1 MGVKWLVQAVI
12 SKRHP
17 VANAGSIPATS
28 TITNKIRIQLDNIIK
43 IIKMKRLSIYE
54 RLKPEV
60 KEALLANTANYES
73 SVTSIVELLSNE
85 YFYSNLKISDISSLY
100 TFSDIELIK
109 VSAWDI
115 KYGDNILI
123 SKDYE

>member
-1 MGVKWLVQAVI
+1 
-12 SKRHP
+12 
-17 VANAGSIPATS
+17 
-28 TITNKIRIQLDNIIK
+28 
-43 IIKMKRLSIYE
+43 MKRLSIYE

-60 KEALLANTANYES
+60 KEALLANTVNYES

-100 TFSDIELIK
+100 TFSDIELIR
-109 VSAWDI
+109 VTAWDF

>member
-1 MGVKWLVQAVI
+1 M
-12 SKRHP
+12 
-17 VANAGSIPATS
+17 N
-28 TITNKIRIQLDNIIK
+28 
-43 IIKMKRLSIYE
+43 RLTIYE

-60 KEALLANTANYES
+60 KEALLANTANYEG
-73 SVTSIVELLSNE
+73 SVLSVIETLSNK
-85 YFYSNLKISDISSLY
+85 YFYSNLKISDISTLY

-109 VSAWDI
+109 VTAWDF

>member
-1 MGVKWLVQAVI
+1 
-12 SKRHP
+12 
-17 VANAGSIPATS
+17 
-28 TITNKIRIQLDNIIK
+28 
-43 IIKMKRLSIYE
+43 MKRLTIYE

-73 SVTSIVELLSNE
+73 SVLSVIETLSNE
-85 YFYSNLKISDISSLY
+85 YFYSNLKISDISTLY

-109 VSAWDI
+109 VTAWDF

-123 SKDYE
+123 CKDYE

>member
-1 MGVKWLVQAVI
+1 
-12 SKRHP
+12 
-17 VANAGSIPATS
+17 
-28 TITNKIRIQLDNIIK
+28 
-43 IIKMKRLSIYE
+43 MKRLTIYE

-60 KEALLANTANYES
+60 KEALLANTANYEG
-73 SVTSIVELLSNE
+73 SVLSVIETLSNE
-85 YFYSNLKISDISSLY
+85 YFYSNLKISDISTLY

-109 VSAWDI
+109 VTAWDF